1 MCSGGTPGVKA
12 GWRLQECCRHK
23 AGIEAGEEARPPPS
37 RFLGGQCWG
46 SPVLCSQLCSLPPGQ
61 PLLHSRT
68 RAMPAPSS
76 PTAPQAGGQHHQ
88 SLRESWA
95 GKSPAMGWRG
105 TWVRA
110 AAAAALGKECSGDAR
125 VDGNASALCLLAG
138 GCPRGGGGPCLAA
151 TTG

>member
-12 GWRLQECCRHK
+12 GWRLQECHRHK
-23 AGIEAGEEARPPPS
+23 AGIEAGEEAQPPPS

-68 RAMPAPSS
+68 EAMSAPSS
-76 PTAPQAGGQHHQ
+76 PAAARAGRRHHQ

-95 GKSPAMGWRG
+95 GKNPAMGWMG
-105 TWVRA
+105 MWVQA
-110 AAAAALGKECSGDAR
+110 AADLGKGCSGDAQ
-125 VDGNASALCLLAG
+125 VDGNASAPCLLAR
-138 GCPRGGGGPCLAA
+138 GCPRGVGGSCLAT